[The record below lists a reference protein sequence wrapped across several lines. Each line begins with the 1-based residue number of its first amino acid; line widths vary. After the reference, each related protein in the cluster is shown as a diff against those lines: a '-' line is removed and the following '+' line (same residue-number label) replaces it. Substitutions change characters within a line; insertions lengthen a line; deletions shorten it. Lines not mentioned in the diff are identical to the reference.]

1 MKKILLIE
9 DVASRQEDFMSHTD
23 FTLKSYDDILENMT
37 NDKYKSISTS
47 LKDDTF
53 NFDDYNMVI
62 SHKTAFEEQTSVIVN
77 KLESYCESTK
87 KPLVFFS
94 GGITNYYKNTIYE
107 YLELNSK
114 DFYGQNLKVFLD
126 NYRKNKQNILM
137 LSYGDKW
144 VLNVL
149 LNILEKIN
157 LFLNKNDET
166 DIVYDEF
173 RNFTHINRLESI
185 SYEFYQMDVDDGW
198 IYREE
203 IQKIKDSIT
212 KYVKD
217 ATNV

>member
-1 MKKILLIE
+1 MKRILLIE
-9 DVASRQEDFMSHTD
+9 DVTSRQEDFMSHTD
-23 FTLKSYDDILENMT
+23 FTLKSYDDILENMN

-53 NFDDYNMVI
+53 NFDEYDMII
-62 SHKTAFEEQTSVIVN
+62 SHKTAFEEQTSIIVN
-77 KLESYCESTK
+77 KLVAYCEKTK

-94 GGITNYYKNTIYE
+94 GGITNYYKNTTYE

-114 DFYGQNLKVFLD
+114 DFYGQNLKIFLD
-126 NYRKNKQNILM
+126 NYRKGMQNILM

-173 RNFTHINRLESI
+173 RNFTHINRLDSI

-203 IQKIKDSIT
+203 IQKIKNSIT